1 MKKFLIPVLALCFA
15 GNASAIDY
23 EPEEG
28 VTIQINAGMTIST
41 LTGIDLGGAKAGGTA
56 GIKFEYMLPSMFGTY
71 VNAGADWTMKG
82 ASKSWNESF
91 EGHNGQFPVSNT
103 STLHYLQIPIHV
115 GFRYNLA
122 DNLGIYGEVGPYF
135 SMGINGKNSTTVS
148 ADGTWVKE
156 FEGSY
161 NLFSSHDDKPY
172 FQIWDFGF
180 GFRIG
185 AEYEN
190 HYSLSIGMDW
200 GITDMFRDKYR
211 DKMADKNIP
220 LDMAHNYNT
229 YITLGYRF

>member
-1 MKKFLIPVLALCFA
+1 MKKIFTLILALVA
-15 GNASAIDY
+15 VASSAMALEY
-23 EPEEG
+23 EPESG
-28 VTIQINAGMTIST
+28 LTYQAQFGMNISNFR
-41 LTGIDLGGAKAGGTA
+41 GTA
-56 GIKFEYMLPSMFGTY
+56 IGTDPKPGFNLGVRAEYMLPGCAGVY
-71 VNAGADWTMKG
+71 LNAGALYGMKG
-82 ASKSWNESF
+82 AQIDAI
-91 EGHNGQFPVSNT
+91 GA
-103 STLHYLQIPIHV
+103 TLKARACYAEIPIHV

-156 FEGSY
+156 FEVSY

-190 HYSLSIGMDW
+190 HYSLSVGMDW

-211 DKMADKNIP
+211 DKMADNDIP